1 MPQQAHRT
9 HWQVRQP
16 PSLVTIHELS
26 QALQVPPLV
35 AHVLAARGFDE
46 SKLRFLEPPLQLTEI
61 PDLYRAAE
69 SLASALRQKRRIL
82 IHGDYDADGI
92 SGTALLTL
100 GLRALGGNVI
110 PYIPDRLSDG
120 YGIHPDRVSE
130 HAARA
135 ELFLT
140 VDCGITNLAE
150 IRALQAA
157 GVEVIIS
164 DHHTP
169 GQTLPECLIVHPRM
183 SPLARQG
190 LPELTGAGVAFH
202 LLWALHQH
210 LGLEAPLEYS
220 DIATLGTIA
229 DVAPLL
235 GENRALICEG
245 LTRLASSRWPGIR
258 AMVAQSRLKG
268 DISARDVAFVLAPR
282 LNAAGRLGEADAGLE
297 LLMTSSER
305 RARELAVYLDARN
318 AERKKVQDAMFDEA
332 LQVADADAPAL
343 VLASDGWHPGV
354 MGIVASKLL
363 ERFYKPVFI
372 IAQGKGSV
380 RSTPG
385 ISAVQA
391 LNHAAA
397 WLKRFGGHSQ
407 AAGFAIESGNIA
419 PFRSAIH
426 EFALQHPRPER
437 VVTADAMIAGFE
449 IDDDLYKAIQG
460 LEPFGEGHAHP
471 AFLLAERL
479 DMARAVGAS
488 GTTLQLRLGGVKGV
502 GWQMG
507 ERAAH
512 LPVGKEVHAV
522 VQLQENTWNNTRSIE
537 FIAEDVRM
545 AERCDLTS
553 TAHDAR
559 IRRGKPDTQAIRV
572 TQQNCSAFEVPD
584 SRTPLHVMSVPL
596 ATELCATT
604 PLKQVL
610 SRVNPIFFDLQEATL
625 DAALARAIQL
635 PNLADVRRGV
645 VALQRGLGLP
655 FKADKNV
662 IIGQILE
669 ELELLGAGGR
679 ILRGAKRNPYTS
691 ATLQQSLLERHA
703 ITTFVLAYRHLS
715 DAAFAESITRLF
727 SADYM
732 T

>member
-1 MPQQAHRT
+1 
-9 HWQVRQP
+9 
-16 PSLVTIHELS
+16 
-26 QALQVPPLV
+26 V

-46 SKLRFLEPPLQLTEI
+46 HKLRFLEPPLQLTGI
-61 PDLYRAAE
+61 PDLHRAAE
-69 SLASALRQKRRIL
+69 RLADALRQKKRIL

-100 GLRALGGNVI
+100 GLRALGGNVT
-110 PYIPDRLSDG
+110 PYIPDRLTDG
-120 YGIHPDRVSE
+120 YGIHPDRVRE

-140 VDCGITNLAE
+140 VDCGISNLAE
-150 IRALQAA
+150 IRALQAE

-169 GQTLPECLIVHPRM
+169 GETLPDCLIVHPKM
-183 SPLARQG
+183 SPLACQG

-202 LLWALHQH
+202 LLWALHEH

-245 LTRLASSRWPGIR
+245 LLRLRESRWPGIR
-258 AMVAQSRLKG
+258 AMVVQSRLHG
-268 DISARDVAFVLAPR
+268 EITARDVAFVLAPR
-282 LNAAGRLGEADAGLE
+282 LNAAGRLGEAGAGLE

-305 RARELAVYLDARN
+305 RAKELAVYLDARN
-318 AERKKVQDAMFDEA
+318 DERKKVQDAMFEEA
-332 LQVADADAPAL
+332 LQLADASAPAL
-343 VLASDGWHPGV
+343 VLDRDSWHPGV

-385 ISAVQA
+385 ISAVKA
-391 LNHAAA
+391 LYHAAT

-407 AAGFAIESGNIA
+407 AAGFAIEADNIA
-419 PFRSAIH
+419 HFRRAIH
-426 EFALQHPRPER
+426 EFALQHPTPER
-437 VVTADAMIAGFE
+437 TVTADALIAGHE

-507 ERAAH
+507 ERAAS
-512 LPVGKEVHAV
+512 LPVGQAV
-522 VQLQENTWNNTRSIE
+522 QAVIQLQENNWNNTRAIE
-537 FIAEDVRM
+537 FIAEDVRV
-545 AERCDLTS
+545 AERCELTM
-553 TAHDAR
+553 TPQTVR
-559 IRRGKPDTQAIRV
+559 IYRGRPSGTGISITHHTDEVADT
-572 TQQNCSAFEVPD
+572 T
-584 SRTPLHVMSVPL
+584 TPLHLTAVPL
-596 ATELCATT
+596 ATELCATM
-604 PLKQVL
+604 PLQQLLK
-610 SRVNPIFFDLQEATL
+610 RANPLYFDLSERAL
-625 DAALARAIQL
+625 EAALARAVQL

-655 FKADKNV
+655 FEAEKNA
-662 IIGQILE
+662 IIGQVLE
-669 ELELLGAGGR
+669 ELELFGAGGR

-691 ATLQQSLLERHA
+691 VTLQQSLLERHA

-715 DAAFAESITRLF
+715 DAAFAESVSRLF
-727 SADYM
+727 VADRD
-732 T
+732 